1 MAGPEGEVRLAR
13 EEREVARGADTPPVA
28 RACGQL
34 DSAPPVLRVRSVTMR
49 WEWEPGKTEP
59 VTCFLRGFLGEDKQT
74 GDSQSGTKQPL
85 VWLGLLVQFIGA
97 GD

>member
-1 MAGPEGEVRLAR
+1 
-13 EEREVARGADTPPVA
+13 
-28 RACGQL
+28 
-34 DSAPPVLRVRSVTMR
+34 MR